1 MRVRRGRPEA
11 GWMMQWEAGRIGKR
25 GPQGFDD
32 GSNVNVNV
40 IQARPLPWTS
50 MLPGELGLYS
60 TIQYEYTLVY
70 IDSLAMDTVQV
81 ESPHAMC
88 HHAFAHLSQ
97 HPMLLKKSPAHVLV
111 QV

>member
-40 IQARPLPWTS
+40 IQARLLP
-50 MLPGELGLYS
+50 
-60 TIQYEYTLVY
+60 
-70 IDSLAMDTVQV
+70 
-81 ESPHAMC
+81 
-88 HHAFAHLSQ
+88 
-97 HPMLLKKSPAHVLV
+97 
-111 QV
+111 